1 MFDHSVRVPFFVS
14 GPGIKPDTETPA
26 RIYLQDVMPTTLE
39 LAGVTKP
46 ERVQFESLLPIWRGE
61 KDRSR
66 DAIYGAYTML
76 QRMVTVGD
84 YKLVI
89 YPKIGKRLLFNL
101 RDDPTE
107 THDLAADPS
116 QKWRLRDMEKTLK
129 ALQKETGDPLD
140 LDAIPKAS

>member
-1 MFDHSVRVPFFVS
+1 
-14 GPGIKPDTETPA
+14 
-26 RIYLQDVMPTTLE
+26 TLE
-39 LAGVTKP
+39 LAGVAKP
-46 ERVQFESLLPIWRGE
+46 ERVQFQSLLPILRGE

-84 YKLVI
+84 YKLII

-107 THDLAADPS
+107 THDLATDPT
-116 QKWRLRDMEKTLK
+116 QKWRVPDMEKTLK
-129 ALQKETGDPLD
+129 ALQKETGDPLVIE
-140 LDAIPKAS
+140 AAPQGV